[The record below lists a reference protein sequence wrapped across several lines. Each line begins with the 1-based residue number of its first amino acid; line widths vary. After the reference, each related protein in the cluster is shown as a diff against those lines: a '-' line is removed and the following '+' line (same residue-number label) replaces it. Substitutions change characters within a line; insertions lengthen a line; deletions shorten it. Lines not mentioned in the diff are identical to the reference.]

1 VPQKFPKRAS
11 IIKQSVTGLGVAVL
25 LGGLASLARPV
36 SVATGQTNGHSVG
49 AGQVTS
55 PRPPAGFNP
64 LTASEEELQRY
75 GFPPRPDA
83 KQAPEAYSQWRK
95 LVLVPRKGNPK
106 LQPTRI
112 YDGPALKSQ

>member
-1 VPQKFPKRAS
+1 M
-11 IIKQSVTGLGVAVL
+11 GLGLAIL
-25 LGGLASLARPV
+25 LGGLSSLAMPV
-36 SVATGQTNGHSVG
+36 SVATGQTNAPTVA

-55 PRPPAGFNP
+55 PLPPTGFDP
-64 LTASEEELQRY
+64 ITASNDELQRY

-83 KQAPEAYSQWRK
+83 KKAPEAYSQWRK
-95 LVLVPRKGNPK
+95 LVLVPRTGNPE

>member
-1 VPQKFPKRAS
+1 MPQKFSKRAS
-11 IIKQSVTGLGVAVL
+11 LVNRSGTGLGVAIL
-25 LGGLASLARPV
+25 LGGLTSLAMPAG
-36 SVATGQTNGHSVG
+36 VAIGQTTDPTVA

-55 PRPPAGFNP
+55 SRPPAGFDP
-64 LTASEEELQRY
+64 LTASDDELQRY

-83 KQAPEAYSQWRK
+83 KKAPEAYTQWQK
-95 LVLVPRKGNPK
+95 LVVVPRTGNPK